1 VTIALAVAALT
12 AAGVWLVLRG
22 GAVRL
27 IVGFVLLG
35 HAANLTLIAAG
46 GTDRRAA
53 PLIVDGAAAPD
64 AADPLP
70 QAFVLTAIV
79 IAFGVTIYLLW
90 LAARTSDVTP
100 GPTPGR
106 TDSDTGAADEA
117 VGAEGGER
125 L

>member
-1 VTIALAVAALT
+1 MTLALAVAALT

-35 HAANLTLIAAG
+35 HAANLILIAAG

-53 PLIVDGAAAPD
+53 PLIVDGVPAPD

-79 IAFGVTIYLLW
+79 ITFGVTIYLLW
-90 LAARTSDVTP
+90 LAARTSDLTP
-100 GPTPGR
+100 APAPDG
-106 TDSDTGAADEA
+106 TDPQAGAADEA
-117 VGAEGGER
+117 AEGGER
-125 L
+125 R